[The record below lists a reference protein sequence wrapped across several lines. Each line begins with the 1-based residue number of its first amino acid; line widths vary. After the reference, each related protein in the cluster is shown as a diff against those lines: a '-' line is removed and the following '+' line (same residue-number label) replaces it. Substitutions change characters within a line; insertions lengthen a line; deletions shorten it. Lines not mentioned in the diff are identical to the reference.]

1 MLVGYHV
8 SGNGKAVYQC
18 GIPVVASETD
28 RYLSIVNR
36 LAVPDSVLVL
46 HLAIVK
52 HCESLVE
59 EDVRNP
65 VIVKHFCPDAPV
77 DHRVNV
83 NGFDAVEDV
92 SLFVFVASPVL
103 HPLVLV
109 HLSLCP
115 CPDHQQVYL
124 QVDIRP

>member
-1 MLVGYHV
+1 M
-8 SGNGKAVYQC
+8 YQY

-28 RYLSIVNR
+28 RFPSIVTR
-36 LAVPDSVLVL
+36 LVVSDSMCAL
-46 HLAIVK
+46 HLASVK
-52 HCESLVE
+52 YCESVAEEHVQNLV
-59 EDVRNP
+59 
-65 VIVKHFCPDAPV
+65 IWKHFCLDAPV

-83 NGFDAVEDV
+83 NGFDADEDV
-92 SLFVFVASPVL
+92 CLVVSVAVPVL

-124 QVDIRP
+124 QVDIQF